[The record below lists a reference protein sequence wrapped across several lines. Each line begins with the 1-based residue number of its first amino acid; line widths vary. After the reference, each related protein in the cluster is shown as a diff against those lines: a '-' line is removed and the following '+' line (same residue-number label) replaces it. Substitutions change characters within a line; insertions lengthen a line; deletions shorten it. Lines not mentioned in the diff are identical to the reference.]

1 MNHTERIAKT
11 ARRHRHLTRHIAK
24 EAIETCLEL
33 LAEKIVSGECGL
45 IYMELA
51 KCK

>member
-1 MNHTERIAKT
+1 MYPTKHIAET
-11 ARRHRHLTRHIAK
+11 ARRHRPLTRHIAK

-33 LAEKIVSGECGL
+33 LAEKIASGECGL